1 MRNASGLSPQSDSV
15 TVRTSTAPVEP
26 EIAQQIV
33 SAYFTLDGDDLYT
46 IGTCS
51 ERDIKGIAAGCTINI
66 QTRSPAFA
74 ADGTVDSNDRLNIRI
89 GRDRAAVD
97 GAELTLTF
105 NEALDEN
112 SEPATTAFTVTVSGA
127 VRAVDS
133 VDMSGSAVSL
143 TLASAVTSQDTM
155 TVSYTVPVSE
165 SDDRLRDTVGN
176 AAATFAN
183 RSVTNETT
191 PPPAFATSIHD
202 VPESHNGTDAFS

>member
-1 MRNASGLSPQSDSV
+1 MQWKEAAGSWDTSADVSEATVTGTSHTITGLIDGTAYSV
-15 TVRTSTAPVEP
+15 RVLAINDVGESLPSE
-26 EIAQQIV
+26 
-33 SAYFTLDGDDLYT
+33 DGD
-46 IGTCS
+46 GTSPETVPPELS
-51 ERDIKGIAAGCTINI
+51 EASVNRT
-66 QTRSPAFA
+66 
-74 ADGTVDSNDRLNIRI
+74 
-89 GRDRAAVD
+89 
-97 GAELTLTF
+97 TLTISF
-105 NEALDEN
+105 NESLDEY

-133 VDMSGSAVSL
+133 VDVSGSAVSL

-202 VPESHNGTDAFS
+202 APESHNGTDAFS